1 MVPAEGVSLAVD
13 PPNSLREQAVSPLRF
28 DMLIIAVVAAGAA
41 IAGVYLLML
50 AVPQNDDEQLHD
62 GISEPGHM
70 KTRFL
75 RKLARLRRR
84 FSR

>member
-1 MVPAEGVSLAVD
+1 M
-13 PPNSLREQAVSPLRF
+13 SPFRF
-28 DMLIIAVVAAGAA
+28 DMLVRALAVTGAA
-41 IAGVYLLML
+41 IAGIYLLML

-70 KTRFL
+70 KTHLL
-75 RKLARLRRR
+75 RKLARLRRM